1 VQNRISL
8 HFPLTLLLV
17 CPDISRLFPLSP
29 YPHVPLVL
37 LPHHPQPSLFLLTI
51 CGGHAHTSC
60 SWYVGNRILQV
71 IYTTQAQDSEEA
83 ITANDLISQA
93 VAKLQTKD
101 YPGALADLNH
111 ADNVRPGDYATLQLR
126 GMLKMD
132 IGDAEGALADLNG
145 NADTPDASYRR
156 GVAQFVHGHMRDAFA
171 DIASANSLAPGS
183 TSKFCQAVE
192 EGSLQYNGV
201 IEDWMETADLVAMLR
216 DDDDENSKVCRATF
230 HVLGSDDMSTQSA
243 CFW

>member
-1 VQNRISL
+1 MCLLRFFLTTFSP
-8 HFPLTLLLV
+8 PLL
-17 CPDISRLFPLSP
+17 
-29 YPHVPLVL
+29 
-37 LPHHPQPSLFLLTI
+37 LLTI

-60 SWYVGNRILQV
+60 SWYAGNETLQV
-71 IYTTQAQDSEEA
+71 VYTTQAQNSEEA

-101 YPGALADLNH
+101 YPGGLADLNH
-111 ADNVRPGDYATLQLR
+111 ADNIRPGDYATLRLR

-132 IGDAEGALADLNG
+132 TGDAEGALADLNG
-145 NADTPDASYRR
+145 NADTPDASCRC
-156 GVAQFVHGHMRDAFA
+156 GVAQFVHGHMRDALA
-171 DIASANSLAPGS
+171 DIALANSLAPGS

-192 EGSLQYNGV
+192 EGSLLYNGV

-216 DDDDENSKVCRATF
+216 DDDDENSKVCRTTF